1 MQAAEAGCWFWLRKR
16 GGKAYLGR
24 GMGCGVRRW
33 VDKRM
38 QGRVT
43 GDITRRGERRML
55 RRNDNVI
62 AVVGRVCVCVCD
74 GRAMRG
80 QVRRAMWQR
89 PVHITCRLD
98 ENEGRSSE

>member
-33 VDKRM
+33 VDKRT

-43 GDITRRGERRML
+43 GDITRRGDRRPDRWKAERR
-55 RRNDNVI
+55 RDC
-62 AVVGRVCVCVCD
+62 GRGKGVCD
-74 GRAMRG
+74 GRRMRG

-89 PVHITCRLD
+89 PIRITCRLD
-98 ENEGRSSE
+98 ENEPRDSE